1 MPKISGAALY
11 LFTHFSAQISFSL
24 CHKIL
29 ICGRLQDGHLE
40 KHLLWVLESQFG
52 KSKCLAYTVNL
63 TRSPSKILQFKC
75 FLISQKFL
83 AVFYLQ

>member
-11 LFTHFSAQISFSL
+11 LFTHFFAQISFSL
-24 CHKIL
+24 CDKIL
-29 ICGRLQDGHLE
+29 ICGRRQDGHLE
-40 KHLLWVLESQFG
+40 KHLLWVLESQFE

-63 TRSPSKILQFKC
+63 TRSPSKNLQFTC
-75 FLISQKFL
+75 FLISQTFL